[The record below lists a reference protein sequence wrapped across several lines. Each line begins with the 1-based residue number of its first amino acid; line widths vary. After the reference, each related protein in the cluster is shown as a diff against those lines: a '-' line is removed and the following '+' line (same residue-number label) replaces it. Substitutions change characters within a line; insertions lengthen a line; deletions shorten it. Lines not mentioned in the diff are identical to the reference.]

1 MTLTWII
8 ITIVSTWYTMGH
20 SWLRCGDYGWVYYET
35 PSHIEIY
42 VCDVGDWHGEFYI
55 LHEKA
60 HFIYKKV
67 LSQAQRDEYGKLYLS
82 HLKYWQKAFFRDYSM
97 SNVEEDFADNY
108 WIVKSKN
115 PYVKKRIRLI
125 NKFIKNMSEI
135 KSPYSNESI
144 QEYARENNLDV
155 LNSHQITAKFMEQ
168 DEKIVV
174 LEWQISKLMAWNFA
188 LENKLK

>member
-1 MTLTWII
+1 
-8 ITIVSTWYTMGH
+8 
-20 SWLRCGDYGWVYYET
+20 
-35 PSHIEIY
+35 
-42 VCDVGDWHGEFYI
+42 
-55 LHEKA
+55 
-60 HFIYKKV
+60 
-67 LSQAQRDEYGKLYLS
+67 
-82 HLKYWQKAFFRDYSM
+82 
-97 SNVEEDFADNY
+97 
-108 WIVKSKN
+108 
-115 PYVKKRIRLI
+115 
-125 NKFIKNMSEI
+125 MSEI